1 MAITFGEAKKLLSQ
15 YAGRGG
21 KCPTGS
27 DVNLFVKEVL
37 QYMLYS
43 GTYGNLRKFCFN
55 AVKGCFT
62 APFELETPLKLKIE
76 GSVGNV
82 WSKWMEFHSSKDM
95 EGCIPA
101 SDSLVEE
108 PNLYPTVYE
117 LPAGGARVGA
127 LATACE
133 EENAYLIVQGLDS
146 SGREVVTDHQGKQVV
161 GEYLRL
167 RKGYLRY
174 TQVQFGKITAV
185 TKSITKGYVQL
196 FWVLGDGATK
206 GFLAD
211 YSPLEENPQYRRFKI
226 TTRNCGGSVKISVLA
241 RIRLKDNYADT
252 EVIPFDN
259 IYALS
264 VAAQG
269 VQAQYNGDS
278 EVAQAKDTIMQ
289 DLITRESEYKRV
301 NNGQPIEI
309 FRPLSGGSIINIV

>member
-15 YAGRGG
+15 YAGHGG
-21 KCPTGS
+21 KCPS
-27 DVNLFVKEVL
+27 SIEVNLFVRQVL

-62 APFELETPLKLKIE
+62 APFELETPLKIKID
-76 GSVGNV
+76 GCVGTV
-82 WSKWMEFHSSKDM
+82 WSKWMEFYNYGEM
-95 EGCIPA
+95 EGCVPA
-101 SDSLVEE
+101 ADSLIEE

-133 EENAYLIVQGLDS
+133 DDSAHLIVQGLDP
-146 SGREVVTDHQGKQVV
+146 SGREVVTNHEGTQVV

-167 RKGYLRY
+167 RKGLLRY
-174 TQVQFGKITAV
+174 TQVNFGKITAIK
-185 TKSITKGYVQL
+185 KSKTNGYVQL
-196 FWVLGDGATK
+196 FWVKNDGAFK

-211 YSPLEENPQYRRFKI
+211 YSPLDEFPQYRRFKI
-226 TTRNCGGSVKISVLA
+226 TTPSCGSNIKVSVLA
-241 RIRLKDNYADT
+241 RIRLKDNYGDN

-259 IYALS
+259 LYALS
-264 VAAQG
+264 VAGQA
-269 VQAQYNGDS
+269 VQAQLNGDPDI
-278 EVAQAKDTIMQ
+278 AQAKDTTMQ

-301 NNGQPIEI
+301 NTGQPVDI
-309 FRPLSGGSIINIV
+309 FKPLSGGNIDNIV